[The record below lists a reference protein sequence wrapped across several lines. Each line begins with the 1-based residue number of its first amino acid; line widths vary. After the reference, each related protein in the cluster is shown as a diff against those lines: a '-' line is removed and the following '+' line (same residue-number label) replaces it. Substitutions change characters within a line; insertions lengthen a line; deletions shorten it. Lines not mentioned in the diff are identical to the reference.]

1 MRSAICFLPHL
12 ATNTHVA
19 PWLISTGCCKKG
31 RAHPWVA
38 VGSGDRSWAPS
49 APRDKSFARS
59 SPLQSCLKA
68 AEQRGRAPPILIPMG
83 TRRAPCAAGAA
94 QLQGT
99 STARAEPR
107 APSASSLSPSVE
119 LSARH
124 ASCPEGRKAVGGKNT
139 RFGVSERGFRTGSR
153 HKHRSAAESISLF
166 CLLAGQRGEGL
177 LLAPAP
183 ESSQGARGSVLPA
196 AFGLGR
202 YIKHFTAPK

>member
-59 SPLQSCLKA
+59 SLLRSCLKA

-124 ASCPEGRKAVGGKNT
+124 ASCPEGRKAVGEEHPALGSL
-139 RFGVSERGFRTGSR
+139 RGVSEQGQGTSIAQLLRVFLCFASSLGS
-153 HKHRSAAESISLF
+153 E
-166 CLLAGQRGEGL
+166 
-177 LLAPAP
+177 
-183 ESSQGARGSVLPA
+183 ARGCCWPWHPKAAREHGALCCQQLSVLVV
-196 AFGLGR
+196 
-202 YIKHFTAPK
+202 T